1 MENDRGKK
9 KKNRKIKKITMNK
22 SILKISNFSKANFI
36 IIFSFVILFFLS
48 FGIINF
54 TNVSATEKPRWFI
67 CDHKKSEYR
76 SAKDPL
82 YIKFHKTNKVQWDRK
97 KAKWVKSKH
106 KGLRDL
112 MPTIEM
118 NEDKLWFNDSSKGQF
133 KLLPIYESEKFYVFY
148 QTTGGWS
155 YLKGV
160 APDKLMAQ
168 HIIINREDLSLL
180 FYENEWI
187 RSEYRVRDYNDNEI
201 NKLFK
206 EAENYY
212 GFLYED
218 IPLLNGDILKAEKSL
233 EIFKCKEIPEIKP
246 KI

>member
-1 MENDRGKK
+1 MKK
-9 KKNRKIKKITMNK
+9 
-22 SILKISNFSKANFI
+22 LLAI
-36 IIFSFVILFFLS
+36 IILGLL
-48 FGIINF
+48 
-54 TNVSATEKPRWFI
+54 VSGNAYAKKEKPRWFI

-76 SAKDPL
+76 SAKEPL

-97 KAKWVKSKH
+97 KAKWVKSKY

-118 NEDKLWFNDSSKGQF
+118 HEDKLWFNDTLKGQW
-133 KLLPIYESEKFYVFY
+133 KLLPIYESETFYVFY
-148 QTTGGWS
+148 QTTGGFS
-155 YLKGV
+155 LFGTPPKE
-160 APDKLMAQ
+160 MAQ

-180 FYENEWI
+180 YYENEWI
-187 RSEYRVRDYNDNEI
+187 KNQYRVRDYNDSEI

-218 IPLLNGDILKAEKSL
+218 IPLPNGKTFKAEKSL
-233 EIFKCKEIPEIKP
+233 EIFQCKEIPGIKP